1 MAPVEVENNPS
12 YIPLLLAVSRIAAA
26 AYASST
32 VGQSLYQSNKALS
45 PAQDTR
51 NRTVKRNKLTVAFGG
66 LAVVGLVLAVTS
78 SVEYL
83 TLSYRVWAS
92 ERGIEVAN
100 RGLFGDGLKEAALY
114 LRHWLSDTPVFF
126 DALEIVAEKTRRLWW
141 GQQVDLAT
149 IAWTALLVIEGRRRR
164 IPHLWAYALLP
175 HLVSL
180 SFAQNLLYVALLQT
194 PAPIPSPETRLA
206 RVFHFMFPE
215 KPRKWFPR
223 LPLLLIPLALNYLV
237 TLWLPGTA
245 GTPSFP
251 TAVLLSKFLTFAPL
265 VLPAIAPTS
274 WGTVHPDP
282 REAYPDITKLF
293 NFIAA
298 ANALLHAK
306 TTLSALLYN
315 LPDSHKHRHS
325 IKIPFDTER
334 RTKWERTATAAEK
347 VLGSM
352 ADHPAVAAAG
362 KDALMCALSLG
373 LWVAVRS
380 VDVGNML
387 HALYDPNATWSR
399 RPRLPS
405 LPVKDRAAGGKRAKA
420 KLTHAGK
427 REQEDAEEKT
437 APSPPA
443 NGGVPPLSMTLRRRG
458 GRHSKKTSASSVNSA
473 VDGPV
478 ENTTTAAA
486 NHDHDQ
492 APKRRGRPRKV
503 KSEHEPESKPK
514 LEPELDRDDDN
525 NDDDDTYRP
534 TPAVRADVRLGDP
547 VPPDDFDWEPA
558 ALAWGLTAVGGLGL
572 ASAAVFGAECLAR

>member
-1 MAPVEVENNPS
+1 MALVEVENHPS
-12 YIPLLLAVSRIAAA
+12 YTPLLFAVSRIAAA
-26 AYASST
+26 TYASST
-32 VGQSLYQSNKALS
+32 VGQSLYRSNKALS

-51 NRTVKRNKLTVAFGG
+51 HQTVKRNKLTAAFGG
-66 LAVVGLVLAVTS
+66 LAVVGLVLSVTS

-83 TLSYRVWAS
+83 TLSYKVWAS
-92 ERGIEVAN
+92 ERGIEVPN
-100 RGLFGDGLKEAALY
+100 RLFWDGLKEAAPY
-114 LRHWLSDTPVFF
+114 LRHWMSDTPVFF

-149 IAWTALLVIEGRRRR
+149 IAWTALLAIEGRRRR

-194 PAPIPSPETRLA
+194 PAPIPSRETRLA
-206 RVFHFMFPE
+206 RAFHFVFPE
-215 KPRKWFPR
+215 KPSNWFPR

-251 TAVLLSKFLTFAPL
+251 IAVLLTKSLTFAPL
-265 VLPAIAPTS
+265 VLPAIAPAS

-293 NFIAA
+293 NVIAT

-315 LPDSHKHRHS
+315 LPNSHKHRHS

-347 VLGSM
+347 VLSSM
-352 ADHPAVAAAG
+352 ADHPAVAAGG
-362 KDALMCALSLG
+362 KDALLCALSLG

-380 VDVGNML
+380 VDSGNML
-387 HALYDPNATWSR
+387 RALYDPNATWFR
-399 RPRLPS
+399 RPRLSS
-405 LPVKDRAAGGKRAKA
+405 LPAKDGAPGGKRAKA
-420 KLTHAGK
+420 KLTHADK
-427 REQEDAEEKT
+427 KEHEDVEETK

-458 GRHSKKTSASSVNSA
+458 GRHSKKTSVSSVNSA

-478 ENTTTAAA
+478 ENATTAAA

-514 LEPELDRDDDN
+514 LERELNRDDDDN
-525 NDDDDTYRP
+525 NDDDTYRP
-534 TPAVRADVRLGDP
+534 TLAVRADVGLGDA
-547 VPPDDFDWEPA
+547 VPADDFDWEPA
-558 ALAWGLTAVGGLGL
+558 ALAWGLTTVGGLGL